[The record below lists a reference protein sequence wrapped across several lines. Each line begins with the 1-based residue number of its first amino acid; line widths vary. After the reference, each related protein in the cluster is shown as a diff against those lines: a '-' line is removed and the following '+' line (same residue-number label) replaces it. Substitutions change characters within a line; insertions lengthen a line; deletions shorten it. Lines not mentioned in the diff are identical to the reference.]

1 MLKLIGIVC
10 AAVIAVAAAGCST
23 GMKDD
28 GMMKNDGMTKD
39 DSMKKDRM
47 MK

>member
-1 MLKLIGIVC
+1 MLKLIGVVL
-10 AAVIAVAAAGCST
+10 AALVAVAAAGCST

-28 GMMKNDGMTKD
+28 GMMKSDGMTKD